1 MTTSSFL
8 SKLLFAGAVSLG
20 VMTLLAPNAAGQAP
34 KSAAPAQQ
42 AVPATPPTTEASEVL
57 GGFTIGGQRYTVV
70 ARVRSISGAS
80 DAKFSTTLVGVE
92 IRDAHRAGVYAKSFP
107 ADVQDGRFARILSAS
122 ASAVEGAG
130 GALLVI
136 RYLEEP
142 AAAGEG
148 ESWQVFAP
156 VNGKLT
162 LLGVPLPPGGNEN
175 LAVGGV
181 VTGVMVEGGVNVMPL
196 VSKAEPLEFRAWAG
210 NFFVYVPLRVDWEH
224 GQWGEG
230 EQCFKNDKG
239 SLEKTGCNMRI
250 TAVAQ
255 PSRAPGSV
263 VTLFEAPV
271 EDRFHA
277 SQVPIE
283 SGTKFEI
290 LDARAV
296 VKWKES
302 GERLSCQFED
312 MWLHVRFHGDLGWIH
327 SETDFAAVG
336 LPVENPPE

>member
-1 MTTSSFL
+1 MTTSGLL
-8 SKLLFAGAVSLG
+8 SKLMLASAAILG
-20 VMTLLAPNAAGQAP
+20 VVALMAPNAAGQAP
-34 KSAAPAQQ
+34 KSAPPAAQVG
-42 AVPATPPTTEASEVL
+42 AAGPRTSEASEVL

-70 ARVRSISGAS
+70 ARVRNISGAS
-80 DAKFSTTLVGVE
+80 DAKFSNTLVGLE
-92 IRDAHRAGVYAKSFP
+92 IRDAHRAGVYAKSFQ

-122 ASAVEGAG
+122 ASAVDGAG
-130 GALLVI
+130 GALLMI

-181 VTGVMVEGGVNVMPL
+181 VAGVMVEGGVNVMPL

-210 NFFVYVPLRVDWEH
+210 NFFVYVPVRVDWEH

-255 PSRAPGSV
+255 PSRAQGSV
-263 VTLFEAPV
+263 VTLYEAPV

-290 LDARAV
+290 VDARAV

-302 GERLSCQFED
+302 GERVSCQFED

-327 SETDFAAVG
+327 SETDFAALG
-336 LPVENPPE
+336 LPVGNPPE

>member
-1 MTTSSFL
+1 MKTLGFL
-8 SKLLFAGAVSLG
+8 SKLHYASATILG
-20 VMTLLAPNAAGQAP
+20 VVALLAQTAGGQAP
-34 KSAAPAQQ
+34 KSAPTAQPT
-42 AVPATPPTTEASEVL
+42 VPATQRTSEASEVL

-80 DAKFSTTLVGVE
+80 DAKFATTLVGLE
-92 IRDAHRAGVYAKSFP
+92 IRDAHRAGVYAKSFN

-122 ASAVEGAG
+122 ASAFEGAG

-162 LLGVPLPPGGNEN
+162 PLGVPLPPGGNEN

-181 VTGVMVEGGVNVMPL
+181 VAGVMVEGGVNVMPL
-196 VSKAEPLEFRAWAG
+196 VSKAEPLEFRAWTG
-210 NFFVYVPLRVDWEH
+210 NFYVYVPVRMDWEH

-263 VTLFEAPV
+263 VTLYEAPV

-290 LDARAV
+290 VDARAV

-302 GERLSCQFED
+302 GERVSCQFED

-336 LPVENPPE
+336 LPVGNPPE

>member
-1 MTTSSFL
+1 MKIPRFTSTMRMLGAAFFCAAA
-8 SKLLFAGAVSLG
+8 LLAQQAGA
-20 VMTLLAPNAAGQAP
+20 QAP
-34 KSAAPAQQ
+34 KSAP
-42 AVPATPPTTEASEVL
+42 PPTQAAAAGPRVSEASEVL

-312 MWLHVRFHGDLGWIH
+312 MWLHARFHGDLGWIH

-336 LPVENPPE
+336 LPAGAPPE